1 MITGFFLLVGGMVVF
16 GGSAL
21 LAICWAF
28 RNGQLRDLPGAS
40 RTIFDDDEP
49 VGTPTDKFPSRK

>member
-1 MITGFFLLVGGMVVF
+1 MIAGFSLLVGGTVVF

-21 LAICWAF
+21 LAFCWAV
-28 RNGQLRDLPGAS
+28 RNGQLRNLPEAS
-40 RTIFDDDEP
+40 RTIFDDEEP